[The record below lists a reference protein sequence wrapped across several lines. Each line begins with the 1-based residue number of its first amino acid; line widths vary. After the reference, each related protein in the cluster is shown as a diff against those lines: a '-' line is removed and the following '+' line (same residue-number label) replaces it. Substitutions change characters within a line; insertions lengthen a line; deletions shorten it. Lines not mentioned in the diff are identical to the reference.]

1 MLFLLSSGRFSIF
14 GSSSSLQL
22 FFNVCD
28 GLLNDSL
35 LKTWSGIGMYAFG
48 REDFLAVSRVDEAAD
63 KEQHNNTGGGHLA
76 ISSPLRRHLPTRR
89 MPLTHSALVDIG
101 DGLQTWLVEVAGL

>member
-22 FFNVCD
+22 FFNVFD

-48 REDFLAVSRVDEAAD
+48 REDFLAVSRVDEETNKA
-63 KEQHNNTGGGHLA
+63 QHNNKGGGHLA
-76 ISSPLRRHLPTRR
+76 IPRPLRRHPIPIG
-89 MPLTHSALVDIG
+89 MPLTHSAIELFFHEAVIVIFDA
-101 DGLQTWLVEVAGL
+101 TA